1 MAEGGPGKLLP
12 SGRTEVG
19 SRGWRP
25 RDARAPRRHASAG
38 RSLWAVV
45 SCSATLDA
53 ARECRKPF
61 TVLLAFRA
69 HTAAGGRGQGMD
81 RCPVQMGKTK
91 ARSGGEIRLE
101 TLSEVVAVGVLFLQ
115 CSALSSG
122 PLCLRKELR

>member
-1 MAEGGPGKLLP
+1 MAEVGGRVMLRLP
-12 SGRTEVG
+12 AAPLRDFGWPVPLGRGVLQCHAG
-19 SRGWRP
+19 CSP
-25 RDARAPRRHASAG
+25 RQ
-38 RSLWAVV
+38 
-45 SCSATLDA
+45 
-53 ARECRKPF
+53 CRKLF
-61 TVLLAFRA
+61 TVLFAFGA

-81 RCPVQMGKTK
+81 RCSLVKMGKTK